1 MHAKTWLMTTLS
13 RLLGVL
19 CLEMYRVSKSAF
31 KSHMTIIRPH
41 HGILYCVDS
50 KKFLRDCYHC
60 KLFAFVYSSTNKNL
74 VINWTQGLMKNYC
87 VFWEKEIYKPLN
99 NTISISIGLE
109 DLWRIAVYS
118 EKKKY
123 ISLKTT
129 PFQIAFENE
138 MKWVNIHL
146 KS

>member
-1 MHAKTWLMTTLS
+1 MHTLWTTAGTFTREPFGSWSLDQSILYSLYHDHLKPSSNNSVHLHAKTWLMTTLS

-87 VFWEKEIYKPLN
+87 VFWEKEIYKP
-99 NTISISIGLE
+99 
-109 DLWRIAVYS
+109 
-118 EKKKY
+118 
-123 ISLKTT
+123 
-129 PFQIAFENE
+129 
-138 MKWVNIHL
+138 
-146 KS
+146 